1 MNILDKILTLAFQQN
16 AEALYFT
23 ENVPPFL
30 RFKDLSIRNIIDE
43 KMERDKIE
51 EILKIFLNE
60 RDRLELKKNG
70 YWIGNYTTSNNL
82 PFRAIVFYQKGN
94 ISIIFLPVSLSSM
107 KLSDLELPEQYVEA
121 LNKNKGLI
129 IIGGP
134 KRSGKTTIFNASIEY
149 ILENRSVTV
158 STMEDFIEK
167 EFTNSKGIVYQFV
180 IGRDYSTIKD
190 VVNITRRIK
199 PDVVAIQEI
208 INYDYLEVA
217 LDLTLSGILVIC
229 TINADGIVSIL
240 EKISGM
246 AGDKKDNIF
255 KYLSMV
261 VEIIISGNLFNT
273 TDGEVK
279 YIYDFYFNDPEF
291 TKFFAKSDINEIYL
305 KMVERREKGYRVQE
319 YTLKG
324 LVKKGTITQEEALL
338 KASRVNDFKRI
349 LAAPF

>member
-1 MNILDKILTLAFQQN
+1 
-16 AEALYFT
+16 
-23 ENVPPFL
+23 
-30 RFKDLSIRNIIDE
+30 
-43 KMERDKIE
+43 
-51 EILKIFLNE
+51 
-60 RDRLELKKNG
+60 
-70 YWIGNYTTSNNL
+70 
-82 PFRAIVFYQKGN
+82 
-94 ISIIFLPVSLSSM
+94 
-107 KLSDLELPEQYVEA
+107 
-121 LNKNKGLI
+121 
-129 IIGGP
+129 
-134 KRSGKTTIFNASIEY
+134 
-149 ILENRSVTV
+149 
-158 STMEDFIEK
+158 MEDFIEK

-261 VEIIISGNLFNT
+261 VEVIISGNLFNT

-305 KMVERREKGYRVQE
+305 RMVERREKGYRVQE